1 MKKLMLLVAAC
12 LVMVAC
18 NNKPAEVE
26 EPTTDTTAVV
36 EEEHPCCQM
45 MKDWADFENKTVEEQ
60 AALIEKR
67 GDHITHR
74 FAEKNI
80 EEIEC
85 PEMKA
90 ELGAFAEKWNKEFAA
105 ADPAGKKALID
116 EMDAL
121 MQKYCPKDG
130 CCKKECCK
138 KECCCDKKDCCKE
151 GCCKDNCTCKDECC
165 GKEGC
170 CKKEGETCCKK

>member
-18 NNKPAEVE
+18 NNKPAEVV
-26 EPTTDTTAVV
+26 EPETDTTAVV

-45 MKDWADFENKTVEEQ
+45 MKDWADFDNKTAEEQ

-67 GDHITHR
+67 GEKITAM

-90 ELGAFAEKWNKEFAA
+90 ELGAFVEKWNKEYAE
-105 ADPAGKKALID
+105 ADQAGKKALID

-121 MQKYCPKDG
+121 MQKFCPKDG
-130 CCKKECCK
+130 CCKKECC
-138 KECCCDKKDCCKE
+138 
-151 GCCKDNCTCKDECC
+151 

-170 CKKEGETCCKK
+170 EKHEGEGCCQKEGETCQK

>member
-18 NNKPAEVE
+18 NNKPAEVV
-26 EPTTDTTAVV
+26 EPEIDSTAVV

-45 MKDWADFENKTVEEQ
+45 MKDWADFDNKTAEEQ

-67 GDHITHR
+67 GEKINAM

-90 ELGAFAEKWNKEFAA
+90 ELGTFIEKWNKEYAA
-105 ADPAGKKALID
+105 ADQAGKKALID

-121 MQKYCPKDG
+121 MQKFCPKDG
-130 CCKKECCK
+130 CCKKECC
-138 KECCCDKKDCCKE
+138 
-151 GCCKDNCTCKDECC
+151 

-170 CKKEGETCCKK
+170 EKHEGEGCCQKEGETCQK

>member
-1 MKKLMLLVAAC
+1 MLLVAAC

-26 EPTTDTTAVV
+26 EPETDTTAVV

-45 MKDWADFENKTVEEQ
+45 MKDWADFDNKTAEEQ

-67 GDHITHR
+67 GEKITAM
-74 FAEKNI
+74 FQEKNI

-90 ELGAFAEKWNKEFAA
+90 ELGAFVEKWNKEFAT
-105 ADPAGKKALID
+105 ADQAGKKALID

-121 MQKYCPKDG
+121 MQKFCPKDG
-130 CCKKECCK
+130 CCKKD
-138 KECCCDKKDCCKE
+138 CCCDKKECCKE